1 MEWGDST
8 GDRPARGVM
17 KRTREGRVRPPAV
30 AGTFYP
36 GSTGRLQEAVDSYLA
51 EVRPAA
57 TGSPPKALIAPHA
70 GYVYSGPVA
79 ASGYRLLEP
88 VAETIE
94 RVVLIGPSHR
104 VPLKGLAV
112 SSADAFET
120 PLGRVPVDRAAVD
133 HLLELPQVCEF
144 DAAHAAEH
152 SLEVHLPFLQRVLRE
167 FRLVPICAGDASTRE
182 VAGALDLVWGGPET
196 LIVVS
201 SDLSH
206 YYDYETARIKDAA
219 TTRAIERL
227 DPTALDAESACGR
240 IAIRGLLDVARRRGL
255 QAHSIDVRN
264 SGDTAG
270 PRDSVVGYGAYAFV

>member
-1 MEWGDST
+1 
-8 GDRPARGVM
+8 M
-17 KRTREGRVRPPAV
+17 KRTHEGKIRPPAV
-30 AGTFYP
+30 AGAFYP
-36 GSTGRLQEAVDSYLA
+36 AAKARLQEAVDSYLA
-51 EVRPAA
+51 GAGHAGPK
-57 TGSPPKALIAPHA
+57 TPPKALIVPHA

-88 VAETIE
+88 VAGEID
-94 RVVLIGPSHR
+94 RVVLLGPSHR

-120 PLGRVPVDRAAVD
+120 PLGRVPIDRPSVER
-133 HLLELPQVCEF
+133 LLELPCVCEF

-152 SLEVHLPFLQRVLRE
+152 SLEVHLPFLQRVLGE
-167 FRLVPICAGDASTRE
+167 FRLVPICAGDASTRD
-182 VAGALDLVWGGPET
+182 VAAVLDVVWGGPET

-206 YYDYETARIKDAA
+206 YYDYETARRKDEA

-227 DPTALDAESACGR
+227 DPTALDVESACGR
-240 IAIRGLLDVARRRGL
+240 IGIRGLLEVARRRGMT
-255 QAHSIDVRN
+255 ARAIDVRN

-270 PRDSVVGYGAYAFV
+270 PRDSVVGYGAYALA